1 MMTDVNLSRITECIP
16 RLKNLKLRKA
26 EIMIFCS
33 LPQEEKWDGNVLLP
47 LLPTFR
53 LDNNDRQI
61 SADGLGQ
68 NRNDTC
74 TQSRN
79 VPSGI

>member
-1 MMTDVNLSRITECIP
+1 
-16 RLKNLKLRKA
+16 
-26 EIMIFCS
+26 MIFCS